1 MKLEFDPV
9 ADAAYFEISS
19 TEVAISKE
27 IETGIIVDYDERG
40 HIVGIE
46 VLSMSKRGQKNDDFL
61 SGFDLRIQSYSER
74 KS

>member
-46 VLSMSKRGQKNDDFL
+46 VLSMSKRGQKNDDVFE
-61 SGFDLRIQSYSER
+61 RIRPQNTIVQR
-74 KS
+74 T

>member
-46 VLSMSKRGQKNDDFL
+46 VLSMSTRGQKNDGVF
-61 SGFDLRIQSYSER
+61 ER
-74 KS
+74 TRPQNTIVQRT